1 MNKTVQLP
9 LKFFFRE
16 FFVEENG
23 TFSLILPHAKA
34 ILTAAWKTW
43 SYKTKKDSYFNLLK
57 GNTNLGREN
66 GTFLVDERRSKT
78 ILLLLQQQQQ
88 QQRAHIFMT
97 IQVPYCKSYV
107 ILVIICHEHQSK
119 LILWIVCTDKVTRG
133 VHQFIDHNVY
143 VGNWVLEL

>member
-1 MNKTVQLP
+1 MKDIEGRNYLCSNSQINRKLKQRYINKAEEQKVKKTVQLP

-16 FFVEENG
+16 FFVEENE

-43 SYKTKKDSYFNLLK
+43 SYKTKKDNYFNLLK
-57 GNTNLGREN
+57 GNTNLGREK

-88 QQRAHIFMT
+88 QRADICMT
-97 IQVPYCKSYV
+97 YKYRIAKAT
-107 ILVIICHEHQSK
+107 L
-119 LILWIVCTDKVTRG
+119 LW
-133 VHQFIDHNVY
+133 
-143 VGNWVLEL
+143 